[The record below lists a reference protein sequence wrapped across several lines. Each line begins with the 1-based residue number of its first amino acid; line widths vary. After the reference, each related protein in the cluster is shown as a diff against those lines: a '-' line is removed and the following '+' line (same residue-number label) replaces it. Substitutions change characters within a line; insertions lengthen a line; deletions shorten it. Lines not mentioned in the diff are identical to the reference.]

1 MQRERP
7 NALTFPFDAQ
17 AEVSLEN
24 TEDRLPA
31 RVTQIGTNGCFLQI
45 SAPFEVGAVVFLKIF
60 VEQAFFE
67 THATVLY
74 SQPNVGMGVAFRK
87 LKPFFVSVLQ
97 KWLLEAMKAK
107 HKPSN

>member
-1 MQRERP
+1 MQPERP

-24 TEDRLPA
+24 TEDRIPA

-45 SAPFEVGAVVFLKIF
+45 SAPFEVGAVLFLKIF
-60 VEQAFFE
+60 VEEAFFE